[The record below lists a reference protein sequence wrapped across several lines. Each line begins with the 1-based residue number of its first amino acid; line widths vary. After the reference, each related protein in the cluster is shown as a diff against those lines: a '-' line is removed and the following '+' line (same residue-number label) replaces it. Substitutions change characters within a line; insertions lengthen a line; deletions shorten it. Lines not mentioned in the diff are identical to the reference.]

1 MNFCA
6 VLFVLDSKNSALGSV
21 DSFSDSKDAPLDS
34 ESSFGDVQSLFG
46 IPTRYSLLSPSPCS
60 DYEKAILD
68 FKIASS
74 GSKEPAS
81 QPVSPRVSLP
91 VRQPAKPASLQPPSR
106 PAGL

>member
-1 MNFCA
+1 MHFCA
-6 VLFVLDSKNSALGSV
+6 VLFVLDSKNSALGSG

-60 DYEKAILD
+60 DYEKVILD

-81 QPVSPRVSLP
+81 QP
-91 VRQPAKPASLQPPSR
+91 ASQPPSQ
-106 PAGL
+106 PAS

>member
-6 VLFVLDSKNSALGSV
+6 VLFVLDSKNSALGSD

-81 QPVSPRVSLP
+81 QPVSPPS
-91 VRQPAKPASLQPPSR
+91 QPAS
-106 PAGL
+106 